1 MNGEIKQF
9 LLTALAVATLVFGGG
24 AIYHRLANPQYVEAA
39 LTHYHAFEALDTA
52 DTETADHDIVG
63 LPPIPTA
70 TLQLI
75 VTGAPDTC
83 TYQLEGRLRDGTGWD
98 VLAEVTGASCVDG
111 KMVHF
116 ESKAVDVVRG
126 RLAAISGGTAPEV
139 TGLLKMVTR

>member
-1 MNGEIKQF
+1 M
-9 LLTALAVATLVFGGG
+9 TAEERRLILIGMALGLVVITLDVLRNPPSVA
-24 AIYHRLANPQYVEAA
+24 AA
-39 LTHYHAFEALDTA
+39 LTHYHEFAALDTA
-52 DTETADHDIVG
+52 DTETAEHEITG

-70 TLQLI
+70 TLQLL
-75 VTGAPDTC
+75 VTGAPVSC

-98 VLAEVTGASCVDG
+98 VLAEVTGSECIDG

-126 RLAAISGGTAPEV
+126 RLDALSGGTAPEV